1 MDSSI
6 HSSKWTASTVVLQFN
21 YMYDQYVDLLG
32 DINVKWSETYWQ
44 FYAHTLLSQNMKDVY

>member
-21 YMYDQYVDLLG
+21 YYQYVDLLG
-32 DINVKWSETYWQ
+32 DINVK
-44 FYAHTLLSQNMKDVY
+44 